1 MKNIFESVTLK
12 LTGWYLLIVMIVSV
26 AFSAVIYQLAM
37 SELSARLDVVQS
49 EVETNPNLN
58 LPSNFFNEVRS
69 DQYEMASQ
77 NFLNGLFNVNLFIL
91 LAGGVGSFLLAKRT
105 LRPIEDANEAQ
116 SRFVADA
123 SHQLRTPLAV
133 MRAELETAKRDPK
146 LSQQDIKELIDSN
159 LEEVD
164 KLSTLSLR
172 LLELSKFDSQP
183 QHAILSKQSLSQLVK
198 QSVAKR
204 RSMGKRFNIKAAN
217 KLFILADK
225 DQINELLDILVDNA
239 LKYSPRDSLIK
250 IRTSKSGFQAILT
263 ISNQGQEITKTE
275 LSRIFDRF
283 YRSANSA
290 GKSGHGL
297 GLSIAQKIVESHNG
311 KIEAASAPDGC
322 TIFTVRL
329 PLLGRSVK

>member
-69 DQYEMASQ
+69 DQYKMASR

-183 QHAILSKQSLSQLVK
+183 QQTILSKQSLSQLVK

-204 RSMGKRFNIKAAN
+204 RSIGKRLNIKAAN
-217 KLFILADK
+217 KLFIPADK
-225 DQINELLDILVDNA
+225 DQINELLDILIDNA
-239 LKYSPRDSLIK
+239 LKYSPSDSLIK
-250 IRTSKSGFQAILT
+250 IRTSKSGSWAILT

-311 KIEAASAPDGC
+311 KIEAASTPDGC
-322 TIFTVRL
+322 TTFTVRL
-329 PLLGRSVK
+329 PLLGKSVK

>member
-69 DQYEMASQ
+69 DQYKMASR

-146 LSQQDIKELIDSN
+146 LSQQDIKELIDSS

-183 QHAILSKQSLSQLVK
+183 QQTILSKQSLSQLVK

-204 RSMGKRFNIKAAN
+204 RSIGKRFNIKAAN

-225 DQINELLDILVDNA
+225 DQINELLDILIDNA
-239 LKYSPRDSLIK
+239 LKYSPSDSLIK
-250 IRTSKSGFQAILT
+250 IRTSKSGSWAILT

-311 KIEAASAPDGC
+311 KIEAASTPDGC
-322 TIFTVRL
+322 TTFTVRL
-329 PLLGRSVK
+329 PLLGKSVK